1 MFRTVFAIA
10 AALFFSVTT
19 AHAQS
24 FVEDWSDPLS
34 DSFCNAPDF
43 MTWCR
48 FDTNFNLDMDGNPTG
63 PKAWGPGT
71 FDVRSGDLKLGTTGA
86 VPILDPPLP
95 EPKDPLFFDFADSGV
110 LGLAWGPSFVDP
122 AFGNGFVRTRVRV
135 GENSTAGFGF
145 RFDLAQFAGYI
156 FSVGEVRGFEFT
168 ENEPFSSVQVQTID
182 GVNPKSGEWW
192 WMEGGGV
199 GDQLSLKVWKDGDP
213 EPASPQLQITDSTYV
228 AGVLGPAAY
237 VQTGFVASPTQ
248 VNVTYDSFSFTAV
261 PEPASGWLMA
271 ACFGLFL
278 GVGRKGRK

>member
-10 AALFFSVTT
+10 AALFCSIAFS
-19 AHAQS
+19 ASAQS
-24 FVEDWSDPLS
+24 LSEDWSGPLS
-34 DSFCNAPDF
+34 TSFCNAPDF

-71 FDVRSGDLKLGTTGA
+71 FDVSSGDLQLGTTGA

-145 RFDLAQFAGYI
+145 RFDLAQFSLEPTVGQGAGLHHC
-156 FSVGEVRGFEFT
+156 
-168 ENEPFSSVQVQTID
+168 
-182 GVNPKSGEWW
+182 
-192 WMEGGGV
+192 
-199 GDQLSLKVWKDGDP
+199 GD
-213 EPASPQLQITDSTYV
+213 A
-228 AGVLGPAAY
+228 
-237 VQTGFVASPTQ
+237 
-248 VNVTYDSFSFTAV
+248 
-261 PEPASGWLMA
+261 
-271 ACFGLFL
+271 L
-278 GVGRKGRK
+278 GVGRPGDLSHMLREIRQLPRLAVRDAVLERHEP